1 MLGSIALGAKV
12 IEKHFTDSNN
22 RKGPDHKFSLNPRD
36 WKEIV
41 NKSRE
46 LEKALGDGI
55 KKVEKNE
62 FKTIIVQRRS
72 IRASKD
78 LKKGQIL
85 KKKDLVF
92 LRPCSKNGMPPYE
105 YKKLLGKKLK
115 KNLKIHDELSLN
127 YF

>member
-36 WKEIV
+36 WKEMV

-85 KKKDLVF
+85 KKKRSCVF
-92 LRPCSKNGMPPYE
+92 KTL
-105 YKKLLGKKLK
+105 LK
-115 KNLKIHDELSLN
+115 KRHAPIRV
-127 YF
+127 